1 MRNLRRLGST
11 FLALVMCLALSVP
24 AFAAEG
30 NGNVTLTIENA
41 KPGATYN
48 VYKLAD
54 VTVSE
59 AGNAYS
65 YQSTAAWAGFWKAA
79 QYDGLTVGEGDLPYF
94 VWEKG
99 VANDN
104 IGATIA
110 DAAKK
115 YATDNSVD
123 ADKTIDVPAD
133 DTVKTK
139 NITDTLSG
147 DGYYM
152 VLSSLGFASML
163 DTAQG
168 GKLTISEKN
177 LTPSIIQF
185 IKGDVGNEKQRLY
198 NETVAVGDIRTIQAI
213 IEVPSK
219 AKATGLKAAF
229 DLADGLTFVKVSD
242 FAGDED
248 VNEAGAK
255 LIGVMNAN
263 TCECGVGHKFGCVD
277 GKGYPKATVYGS
289 GNAGYPAQN
298 QLFDVKTDETG
309 CDFSVTFKK
318 DFLDYV
324 DAGEKVL
331 IEYSVM
337 VNENVDVSYPSVVG
351 LPDGVAAGAHP
362 NTSVV
367 TLYYGDNNSTLGNT
381 SEVAFFTLALPVYKF
396 ANEDEN
402 DALADAEFSMK
413 CTYAM
418 DGNAWP
424 MYFEKISDGDNDSP
438 VRYRAYSRQNESKTR
453 TTSVVTPESGRVF
466 IEGIWGSD
474 KAMNYILSE
483 DAAPAGY
490 NKLDDTKTVAFGT
503 SDTKVEYFPE
513 NDSIMP
519 AQASVDFN
527 TAMSMKDTSAEGDAT
542 PDLGAIAISN
552 VSGTKMPETGGSG
565 VTLILLSGAALLA
578 MAGIG
583 YAVSRKKED

>member
-30 NGNVTLTIENA
+30 DGNVTLTIENA

-65 YQSTAAWAGFWKAA
+65 YRSTAAWAGFWKAA

-99 VANDN
+99 TADDS
-104 IGATIA
+104 IGAIIA

-115 YATDNSVD
+115 YATDNSVV

-133 DTVKTK
+133 DTVETK

-147 DGYYM
+147 NGYYM
-152 VLSSLGFASML
+152 VLSSMGFASML

-219 AKATGLKAAF
+219 ATGLKATF

-263 TCECGVGHKFGCVD
+263 TCECGAGHKFGCVD

-309 CDFSVTFKK
+309 CDFSVTFRK

-337 VNENVDVSYPSVVG
+337 VNENVDVSYPSVAE

-367 TLYYGDNNSTLGNT
+367 TLYYGDNNSILGNT

-402 DALADAEFSMK
+402 AALADAEFSMK
-413 CTYAM
+413 CTYAA
-418 DGNAWP
+418 DGKAWP
-424 MYFEKISDGDNDSP
+424 VYFEKISDGDNDSP
-438 VRYRAYSRQNESKTR
+438 VRYRAYDRQNESKTR
-453 TTSVVTPESGRVF
+453 ITSVVTPESGRVF
-466 IEGIWGSD
+466 IEGIRGSD

-513 NDSIMP
+513 NGSIMP
-519 AQASVDFN
+519 AQASVNFN

-542 PDLGAIAISN
+542 PDLGVIAISN

>member
-30 NGNVTLTIENA
+30 DGNVTLTIENA

-79 QYDGLTVGEGDLPYF
+79 QYDGLIVGEGDLPYF

-99 VANDN
+99 TADDS

-115 YATDNSVD
+115 YATDNSVV

-147 DGYYM
+147 NGYYM
-152 VLSSLGFASML
+152 VLSSLGFVSML

-168 GKLTISEKN
+168 GELTISEKN

-185 IKGDVGNEKQRLY
+185 IKDWDRDGNKRLY
-198 NETVAVGDIRTIQAI
+198 NSTASIDEVRVICAV

-219 AKATGLKAAF
+219 LSGLKASF
-229 DLADGLTFVKVSD
+229 DLDDGLTFDGLVD
-242 FAGDED
+242 FRPEGTTVED
-248 VNEAGAK
+248 GAK
-255 LIGVMNAN
+255 LVGVMKKGSCTEHAD
-263 TCECGVGHKFGCVD
+263 HKYGCVD
-277 GKGYPKATVYGS
+277 TDGYPKPLVYESTS
-289 GNAGYPAQN
+289 GHEPQDE
-298 QLFDVKTDETG
+298 LFAVARTTNGFDITFTD
-309 CDFSVTFKK
+309 K
-318 DFLDYV
+318 FLNHV
-324 DAGEKVL
+324 DANEKVL
-331 IEYSVM
+331 VEYRVK
-337 VNENVDVSYPSVVG
+337 VNNSAAVSYPSVDG
-351 LPDGVAAGAHP
+351 LPAGTDVGARP

-367 TLYYGDNNSTLGNT
+367 TLYYGEDENIRGND
-381 SEVAFFTLALPVYKF
+381 SEVALFTLALPVYKF
-396 ANEDEN
+396 ANEDQA
-402 DALADAEFSMK
+402 DPLADAKFSMK
-413 CTYAM
+413 WNRAGANYTGSVYFKEISAGSDTEPARYTARHASKLP
-418 DGNAWP
+418 DG
-424 MYFEKISDGDNDSP
+424 Y
-438 VRYRAYSRQNESKTR
+438 VESV
-453 TTSVVTPESGRVF
+453 TTPASGRVF
-466 IEGIWGSD
+466 IEGVYGCD
-474 KAMNYILSE
+474 KATDYVISE
-483 DAAPAGY
+483 DEAPAGY
-490 NKLDDTKTVAFGT
+490 NKLDDTKTVAFNT
-503 SDTKVEYFPE
+503 ADVVVDYFPE
-513 NDSIMP
+513 KDGTMP
-519 AQASVDFN
+519 AQASTTLD
-527 TAMSMKDTSAEGDAT
+527 TTLSMKDTNATDAADT
-542 PDLGAIAISN
+542 GLDVVAISN

-578 MAGIG
+578 MTGIG

>member
-79 QYDGLTVGEGDLPYF
+79 QYDGLTVGEGNLPYF

-115 YATDNSVD
+115 YAADNSVD

-152 VLSSLGFASML
+152 VLSSMGFASML

-185 IKGDVGNEKQRLY
+185 IKGDVGKEKQRLY

-213 IEVPSK
+213 IEVPS
-219 AKATGLKAAF
+219 KATGLKAAF

-337 VNENVDVSYPSVVG
+337 VNENVDVSYPSVAG

-367 TLYYGDNNSTLGNT
+367 TLYYGDNNSILGNT

-396 ANEDEN
+396 ANEDKN

-418 DGNAWP
+418 DGDAWP

-527 TAMSMKDTSAEGDAT
+527 TAMSMKDTSAKGDAT
-542 PDLGAIAISN
+542 PDLGVIAISN